1 MRKVQVT
8 VELPDDHYRSF
19 AAEARRRGVSVESLV
34 ERMVHELV
42 AELERDENEGT
53 DHLIIPS

>member
-1 MRKVQVT
+1 MRKVRVT

-42 AELERDENEGT
+42 SELERDENEGT